1 MHTVPPM
8 YSSSPIIRLQFTG
21 QLPSS
26 VSPPTT
32 SAMALFQQRL
42 LEDLAGRLRSQWKA
56 NKGYHDHA
64 SCMCSVC
71 AGCSSAMANMT
82 AAPLFSVDKVEAASL
97 ENLVSVPAAAAAEE
111 AAVTATAATSHFVV
125 QVKISHANNHVAER
139 LLEAL
144 ELVTYPLSDAVTV
157 DTLGGHTLEAAGV
170 CTYARTELVVRDES
184 QALPLG
190 YFLLENTGGDS
201 VDGSVDGNKR
211 SSGSR
216 GGDGS
221 AGKRIK
227 HKLPTAITTAAAAG
241 VTLADLTRSC
251 AASPRSAAGT
261 SLALETTALPNRKSP
276 LFPWRGSGKPMHTL
290 SSKGGRN
297 PTKEG
302 GRHSGGDRL
311 SLGMGMSFDTAV
323 HMQANPLNSNDCL
336 VRTVEIF
343 CVLVIML
350 LGELICVCCCVLICV
365 VGDEKN
371 RCVPRPKPDER

>member
-1 MHTVPPM
+1 
-8 YSSSPIIRLQFTG
+8 
-21 QLPSS
+21 
-26 VSPPTT
+26 
-32 SAMALFQQRL
+32 
-42 LEDLAGRLRSQWKA
+42 
-56 NKGYHDHA
+56 
-64 SCMCSVC
+64 
-71 AGCSSAMANMT
+71 MANMT

-190 YFLLENTGGDS
+190 YFLLENAGGDS

-302 GRHSGGDRL
+302 GGHSGSDRL

-323 HMQANPLNSNDCL
+323 HMQANPLNSDDGL
-336 VRTVEIF
+336 VRTV
-343 CVLVIML
+343 
-350 LGELICVCCCVLICV
+350 
-365 VGDEKN
+365 
-371 RCVPRPKPDER
+371 